1 MHFLTRSE
9 TYKPRVVVSGSG
21 TDLDNVRDT
30 DVTTSSTD
38 TSPVASSY
46 VVFDFQSSVTID
58 SFWIRVANLTSFDV
72 FANTSPRLLGRVQ
85 IGRYQAGSNQ
95 VAHHFDFAPYTARYF
110 GVVGVTRPVTPSPI
124 QVFELLFMRHL
135 LTIDNVNDQPT
146 TIDPVRKDRGGNSY
160 QLADGTLVSYEGL
173 TRRGKMDITIGWE
186 QLRRQMVDQ
195 LESLWLGPPKQQ
207 ILTVYPEPVEYPS
220 GIYQMWWRDNFD
232 FNYQGDWVGQGLTG
246 EMKLEEV

>member
-1 MHFLTRSE
+1 
-9 TYKPRVVVSGSG
+9 
-21 TDLDNVRDT
+21 
-30 DVTTSSTD
+30 
-38 TSPVASSY
+38 
-46 VVFDFQSSVTID
+46 
-58 SFWIRVANLTSFDV
+58 
-72 FANTSPRLLGRVQ
+72 
-85 IGRYQAGSNQ
+85 
-95 VAHHFDFAPYTARYF
+95 
-110 GVVGVTRPVTPSPI
+110 
-124 QVFELLFMRHL
+124 MRHL

-220 GIYQMWWRDNFD
+220 AIYQMWWRDNFD

>member
-85 IGRYQAGSNQ
+85 IGRYQ
-95 VAHHFDFAPYTARYF
+95 
-110 GVVGVTRPVTPSPI
+110 
-124 QVFELLFMRHL
+124 
-135 LTIDNVNDQPT
+135 
-146 TIDPVRKDRGGNSY
+146 
-160 QLADGTLVSYEGL
+160 
-173 TRRGKMDITIGWE
+173 
-186 QLRRQMVDQ
+186 
-195 LESLWLGPPKQQ
+195 
-207 ILTVYPEPVEYPS
+207 
-220 GIYQMWWRDNFD
+220 
-232 FNYQGDWVGQGLTG
+232 TG
-246 EMKLEEV
+246 